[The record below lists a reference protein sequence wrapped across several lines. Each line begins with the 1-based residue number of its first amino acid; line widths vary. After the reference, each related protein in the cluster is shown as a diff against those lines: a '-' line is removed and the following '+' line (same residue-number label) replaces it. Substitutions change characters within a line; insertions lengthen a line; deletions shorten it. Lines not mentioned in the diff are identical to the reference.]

1 MPRVLFYD
9 HYTLI
14 FCPLCLSSEYTSTEI
29 RFVWRRQTIVWRRQT
44 IVWCRQTIVWPWQTI
59 VCYQQTISRSNKR
72 HSMTSTEGTECDEDD
87 WLHRRPFAFVG
98 RLLVKRRGKRKRALP
113 ANCHLKL
120 NKKISVRSKQGIG
133 AGGGFFGTKGE
144 AIINEDSLS
153 KLYAKPTR
161 RVSSKSV
168 VRRIE
173 VPHLRLRA
181 CDEANDR
188 PM

>member
-1 MPRVLFYD
+1 M
-9 HYTLI
+9 
-14 FCPLCLSSEYTSTEI
+14 
-29 RFVWRRQTIVWRRQT
+29 Q
-44 IVWCRQTIVWPWQTI
+44 
-59 VCYQQTISRSNKR
+59 
-72 HSMTSTEGTECDEDD
+72 GTECDEDD

-98 RLLVKRRGKRKRALP
+98 RHLAKRRGKRKRALP
-113 ANCHLKL
+113 ADCHLKL
-120 NKKISVRSKQGIG
+120 KRKISVWSKRGIG
-133 AGGGFFGTKGE
+133 AGGELFGTKGE